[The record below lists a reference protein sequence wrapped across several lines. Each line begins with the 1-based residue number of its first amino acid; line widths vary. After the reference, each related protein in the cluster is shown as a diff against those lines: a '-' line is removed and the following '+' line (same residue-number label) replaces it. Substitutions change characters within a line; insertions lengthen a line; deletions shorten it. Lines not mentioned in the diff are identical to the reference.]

1 MEGEEGQKQEV
12 ALGRHSLH
20 QVKNT
25 SSLRSTDGSLLVHA
39 ASLISTPAMLLAHNV
54 F

>member
-1 MEGEEGQKQEV
+1 MEGGQKQEM

-20 QVKNT
+20 QDKNT
-25 SSLRSTDGSLLVHA
+25 SSLRSTDGSLLDRA
-39 ASLISTPAMLLAHNV
+39 ASLISTPATLLAHNV